1 MTNQTAILLAA
12 LSLAVAMVCYGMGH
26 SVLTVVAVWIGFVL
40 AIWSERRK
48 LAALTPAGWM
58 AARAEGKWRFAFR
71 YMFWLVG
78 LGLVLRISDY
88 LLFHRVFRNMTD
100 DLFFDFV
107 IGFLCG
113 LAIWKVGEKKFLS
126 GL

>member
-1 MTNQTAILLAA
+1 
-12 LSLAVAMVCYGMGH
+12 MVCYGTGRGI
-26 SVLTVVAVWIGFVL
+26 STVAAVWIGFVL
-40 AIWSERRK
+40 VIWSQRRQF
-48 LAALTPAGWM
+48 APFTSAGWT

-71 YMFWLVG
+71 YMLWLVS

-100 DLFFDFV
+100 DFFFDFV
-107 IGFLCG
+107 VGFLCG
-113 LAIWKVGEKKFLS
+113 LAIWKAGEKKFLS